1 MASEALKKIADEL
14 KTAREEKDISLQQI
28 ASKTKIDIKFLRAIE
43 NANFEILPDLY
54 MKAFIREF
62 AQYIDLDPNTIIQK
76 FENAKQGISEEA
88 PVTETATE
96 APQEAITE
104 EKAGKKFDSIETAPL
119 PASAYEDVKTKKLN
133 INYVYVGTIAVLVL
147 ILVYVLFIKGSS
159 PDIMQ
164 ESFSQQ
170 TTNQDKPRFEMTE
183 QNNNQ
188 SQGIA
193 QPSDSNMPDSLRL
206 SVQVLSRVWVKV
218 TSDGKIITQQVYQPD
233 SKLNFAASKNFSV
246 TVGNAGAVKLS
257 LNNKPI
263 QNIGKPGEIR
273 NFTITPDTI
282 RYYTIILPTKN
293 ETKPAKKN

>member
-43 NANFEILPDLY
+43 NANFDILPDLY

-62 AQYIDLDPNTIIQK
+62 AQYIDLDPNAIIQK
-76 FENAKQGISEEA
+76 FENAKQGKPEEA
-88 PVTETATE
+88 PVTETAAE

-104 EKAGKKFDSIETAPL
+104 EKAGKKFDSVETAPL
-119 PASAYEDVKTKKLN
+119 TASAYENVKTKKLN
-133 INYVYVGTIAVLVL
+133 TNYVYVGTIAVLVL
-147 ILVYVLFIKGSS
+147 ILVYVLFVKSSS
-159 PDIMQ
+159 PDIIQ

-170 TTNQDKPRFEMTE
+170 TSNQDKPRYEMTE
-183 QNNNQ
+183 QNNNPSQDNSMQ
-188 SQGIA
+188 SN
-193 QPSDSNMPDSLRL
+193 SNMSDSLRL
-206 SVQVLSRVWVKV
+206 SVQTLSRVWVKV
-218 TSDGKIITQQVYQPD
+218 ASDGKIITQQVYQPD

-246 TVGNAGAVKLS
+246 TVGNAGMVKLL

-263 QNIGKPGEIR
+263 QNIGKTGEIR
-273 NFTITPDTI
+273 NLYITPDTI
-282 RYYTIILPTKN
+282 RYYTIIPPTKN